1 MGFSHTGSHQALL
14 GYLII
19 TSELLD
25 EPALVSQFIQI
36 RMDSLALCQELC
48 PVLMKI
54 NFR

>member
-1 MGFSHTGSHQALL
+1 MGSATPEAIKLFGLFD
-14 GYLII
+14 I

-36 RMDSLALCQELC
+36 RLDSPALCRELC